1 MPNEYRCE
9 VNKVFDYDVV
19 VCGSGFAGFSAAV
32 AAARAG
38 AKTIMLERD
47 SLIGGQATAGLVNP
61 CMISFDGKGERQIVK
76 GIFDELF
83 WRLDEKGYAV
93 HPSKTGDGSPHG
105 CYYMGYNRRHN
116 NTAPFEPHM
125 IQLEMM
131 NMPDEA
137 GAEYLVRMAV
147 LDVIMK
153 DNKVT
158 GVVVF
163 DGSAVRQ
170 YNAKVVIDC
179 TGDGL
184 VSLKAGT
191 ISPECAEGSGYEVQP
206 MSIGFSVYD
215 VDDEAV
221 DRYIEQHPEERGN
234 VYRAIIEEDM
244 EKMGDAYIVP
254 RNKLGLHRYPQ
265 TGAWNMNCTRLQG
278 LNNTVPEEYIKAYK
292 LGLEQVFFLMDY
304 MHKLPGLENAKL
316 KEVSPAVG
324 VRESRRIEGV
334 YTLQA
339 EDLIDPPKYFDDSIA
354 MGSFLL
360 DLHPASGTRAGID
373 TRPIVANCFQ
383 IPYRI
388 LVPKS
393 VDGLLVAG
401 RCVSGSRDAMS
412 SIRVMPQASAMGQ
425 AAGEAAAMCV
435 ENGTQPRNV
444 DVKALQERLVKNGA
458 VIE

>member
-1 MPNEYRCE
+1 MRNEYRCE
-9 VNKVFDYDVV
+9 VAKTLDYDVV

-38 AKTIMLERD
+38 AKTILLERD

-61 CMISFDGKGERQIVK
+61 CMIAFDGKGERQIVK

-83 WRLDEKGYAV
+83 LRLEKKGGAI
-93 HPSKTGDGSPHG
+93 HPSRTGDGSPHG
-105 CYYMGYNRRHN
+105 CFYAGYDHRHN
-116 NTAPFEPHM
+116 NTTPFDPHM

-131 NMPDEA
+131 YMLDEA

-147 LDVIMK
+147 LDVIK
-153 DNKVT
+153 EGDTVK

-163 DGSAVRQ
+163 DGNGLRQ

-179 TGDGL
+179 TGDAF

-191 ISPECAEGSGYEVQP
+191 VSPECAEGSGYEVQP
-206 MSIGFSVYD
+206 MSTGFSVYD
-215 VDDEAV
+215 VDDDAV
-221 DRYIEQHPEERGN
+221 DRYIEEHPEERGC
-234 VYRAIIEEDM
+234 VYRSIIEADM

-254 RNKLGLHRYPQ
+254 RNKFGLHRYPQ
-265 TGAWNMNCTRLQG
+265 KGAWNMNCTRLQG
-278 LNNTVPEEYIKAYK
+278 LNNTVPEEYVKAYK
-292 LGLEQVFFLMDY
+292 RGLEQVFFLMDY
-304 MHKLPGLENAKL
+304 MHKLPGMENAKL
-316 KEVSPAVG
+316 KDVSAAVG

-339 EDLIDPPKYFDDSIA
+339 EDLVDPPKKFEDSIA

-360 DLHPASGTRAGID
+360 DLHPAKGTRAGIE
-373 TRPIVANCFQ
+373 TRPMVANCFQ

-388 LVPKS
+388 LVPKK

-401 RCVSGSRDAMS
+401 RCASGSRDAMS
-412 SIRVMPQASAMGQ
+412 SIRVMPQACAMGQ
-425 AAGEAAAMCV
+425 AAGEAAAICV
-435 ENGTQPRNV
+435 EEGVEPRNV
-444 DVKALQERLVKNGA
+444 DVKELQERLVKNGA